1 MKMKNCILSLVAA
14 ACLTVTTLGSYSTPS
29 AAIKSSGTVTAGQL
43 DTKITQE
50 LQAVLDEARDD
61 DLIPVYI
68 WINDIDYNEV
78 ERKTVQASGF
88 SKDTLMEKSN
98 KLYEPLM
105 VSLASDVIEDAVSQ
119 GSAVAMSS
127 KDYETAAKI
136 TEADTL
142 SLMQDFYLE
151 HKVELEELSDSVD
164 RYISARRSFSQE
176 AHNEQNSDFVESS
189 LKGAKIIFQSEF
201 APMIICE
208 LPKRAI
214 MNLDTLNNVESL
226 SLYEEIELVDEED
239 TGYERLTAVAAAT
252 IGDGVKNIKGDYTRD
267 NSGFNGYGVKVGQIE
282 DNCPQTGVAELANTK
297 ITRNDSSKTSA
308 HASMVAAIIAGSTGM
323 APQAELYSATKGD
336 DIFKSTEWLLDMHV
350 SVINMSAYVVEKP
363 TEVYGEYARWVDYV
377 VNNYGVSWVKSAGNG
392 GERMYVTSPGNA
404 YNVITVGGIDIN
416 GTAATGD
423 DIYFKDTNIRTD
435 DNMPSKPEVAAPAGY
450 FWRPD
455 GIRDAGTSYA
465 APYVTGMV
473 AQMMSC
479 CPTLKLRPDA
489 IKAAVVASCDRKT
502 ASSRLDVMTGGEGY
516 GVVNAVNAV
525 NSISNVLTQN
535 TFDIKYDYNKNDNKN
550 TFDFYP
556 LTTGTKTIA
565 IAWLKLNKQANTNH
579 IVTSEETFA
588 NFDLYVYDSNGQE
601 VASSESDCNSVEMVR
616 FNATTTNKYTVKII
630 KKTGGTSKEKI
641 SLAHVRR

>member
-1 MKMKNCILSLVAA
+1 MKMKNCILSLIAA

-29 AAIKSSGTVTAGQL
+29 AAIKSSGTVTAGRL

-78 ERKTVQASGF
+78 ERKTAQASGF
-88 SKDTLMEKSN
+88 SRDSLMEKSN
-98 KLYEPLM
+98 RLYEPLT
-105 VSLASDVIEDAVSQ
+105 VSLASDVIEDAISQ
-119 GSAVAMSS
+119 RSAVTMSS

-151 HKVELEELSDSVD
+151 HKAELEELSDSVD
-164 RYISARRSFSQE
+164 RYISARRSFSQK

-226 SLYEEIELVDEED
+226 SLYEEIEIVDEED
-239 TGYERLTAVAAAT
+239 TGYERLTSTAVAS
-252 IGDGVKNIKGDYTRD
+252 IDDGVKNIRGDYTRD

-297 ITRNDSSKTSA
+297 ITRIGTSTSA

-323 APQAELYSATKGD
+323 APQAELYSTIKGS
-336 DIFKSTEWLLDMHV
+336 KLTETFNYSEELLKKDV
-350 SVINMSAYVVEKP
+350 NVINMSARADERAA
-363 TEVYGEYARWVDYV
+363 EYGQYAKWVDYV
-377 VNNYGVSWVKSAGNG
+377 VYNQHISWVKSAGNG
-392 GERMYVTSPGNA
+392 GETTLVTSPGNA
-404 YNVITVGGIDIN
+404 YNVITVGGIYIN

-423 DIYFKDTNIRTD
+423 DTYFLATNSQTMSG
-435 DNMPSKPEVAAPAGY
+435 MPSKPEVAAPAGY
-450 FWRPD
+450 FRLS
-455 GIRDAGTSYA
+455 GGNSDAGTSYA
-465 APYVTGMV
+465 APYVTGMI

-502 ASSRLDVMTGGEGY
+502 ASSNLGGMTEGEGY

-525 NSISNVLTQN
+525 NSLSNVLTQQ
-535 TFDIKYDYNKNDNKN
+535 TCYETSDNKI

-565 IAWLKLNKQANTNH
+565 IAWLKQNTQVNNH

-588 NFDLYVYDSNGQE
+588 DFNLCVYDSNGQE
-601 VASSESDCNSVEMVR
+601 VASSKSDCNSVEMVR
-616 FNATTTNKYTVKII
+616 FNATTTNKYRVEII
-630 KKTGGTSKEKI
+630 KKTGGASKEWI